1 MCLTIPVQIHKIL
14 NKDSAQIISRGE
26 MVNINTKLLGN
37 LKIGDWILTQAD
49 LAINK
54 ITEAEAIEINKIF
67 KKD

>member
-1 MCLTIPVQIHKIL
+1 MCLTLPVQIHKIL
-14 NKDSAQIISRGE
+14 NKDRAQIISMGE
-26 MVNINTKLLGN
+26 KVDVNTKLVGK

-54 ITEAEAIEINKIF
+54 ITETEAREINKLF